1 MSNKTASA
9 ADAKNWVA
17 WLHTQYNCS
26 GCDLAHFSLY
36 LLAGLM
42 SGLLFKAYGRPLLFL
57 LCTTGLILFF
67 LQYTHIITIQFPAI
81 TTYLGLPKA
90 SSLDDIFIFYGQWA
104 KDHVLFCLI
113 AFFGFLIG
121 WRLG

>member
-1 MSNKTASA
+1 MKNKVPSA
-9 ADAKNWVA
+9 ADSQNWLA

-57 LCTTGLILFF
+57 VCTTGLILFF
-67 LQYTHIITIQFPAI
+67 LQYTHIITIQLPAI
-81 TTYLGLPKA
+81 TAYLGLPKA
-90 SSLDDIFIFYGQWA
+90 SSLDDIFIAYSQWV

-113 AFFGFLIG
+113 AFLGFLVG
-121 WRLG
+121 WRIG